1 MIKFMNDILFVKLIN
16 AWYMM
21 CRVHV
26 FTNLNACI
34 DILIVLI
41 RFTNFEDQ
49 AWFNKTMSRV
59 INEELS
65 EAHGAMVE
73 STHYFVDFM
82 K

>member
-16 AWYMM
+16 AWYM

>member
-1 MIKFMNDILFVKLIN
+1 MNDILFVKLIN
-16 AWYMM
+16 AWYM